1 MGIDPFR
8 AVAGQRRLGYDGTLK
23 ACERQ
28 RCIASNV
35 PSAFAPG
42 PDSPPFVLVDIY
54 THVKGFQS
62 PEQDQMRRRLTSRCE
77 LADTEPYLQHFPGE
91 MPLGFCLDCLDRS
104 DLRLN

>member
-23 ACERQ
+23 AYERQ

-35 PSAFAPG
+35 
-42 PDSPPFVLVDIY
+42 
-54 THVKGFQS
+54 
-62 PEQDQMRRRLTSRCE
+62 RLTSRCE

>member
-1 MGIDPFR
+1 MLSPVSDC
-8 AVAGQRRLGYDGTLK
+8 LGYDGTLK
-23 ACERQ
+23 AYERQ